1 MASKIGFKNSTSV
14 AEKKFHNLK
23 KDLYATLN
31 EIYDIDHDKGDELA
45 KTLYDDIVNKDNNDA
60 ISVVNLTKLEIAGLT
75 YLFQRLYKG
84 EEPHVKLDNTVIY
97 NVDYAPIQNT
107 EHTSNVQSLTNA
119 PIMESEDD

>member
-23 KDLYATLN
+23 KELYATLN
-31 EIYDIDHDKGDELA
+31 EIYDIDRDKGDELA
-45 KTLYDDIVNKDNNDA
+45 KTLYDDVNKDCNDA

-84 EEPHVKLDNTVIY
+84 EEPYVKLDNTVIY

-119 PIMESEDD
+119 PILESEDD

>member
-23 KDLYATLN
+23 KELYAILN
-31 EIYDIDHDKGDELA
+31 EIYDIDRDKGDELA
-45 KTLYDDIVNKDNNDA
+45 KTLYDDVNKDCNEA

-84 EEPHVKLDNTVIY
+84 EEPYVKLDNTVIY

>member
-45 KTLYDDIVNKDNNDA
+45 KSLYDDIVNKDSNDA

-84 EEPHVKLDNTVIY
+84 EEPYVKLDNTVIY

>member
-23 KDLYATLN
+23 KELYATLN
-31 EIYDIDHDKGDELA
+31 EIYDIDRDKGDELA
-45 KTLYDDIVNKDNNDA
+45 KTLYDDVNKDCNDA
-60 ISVVNLTKLEIAGLT
+60 LSVVNLTKLEIAGLT

-84 EEPHVKLDNTVIY
+84 EEPYVKLDNTVIY

-107 EHTSNVQSLTNA
+107 EQSSNVQSLKNA
-119 PIMESEDD
+119 PILESEDD

>member
-23 KDLYATLN
+23 KELYATLN
-31 EIYDIDHDKGDELA
+31 EIYDIDRDKGDELA
-45 KTLYDDIVNKDNNDA
+45 KTLYDDVNKDCNEA

-84 EEPHVKLDNTVIY
+84 EEPYVKLDNTVIY